1 MPRERQARRPDRH
14 RAGAGRG
21 QAAQGFAPLRR
32 GHGQLKAQCPLRGPR
47 CKAATALVCQVRAFD
62 DRRPG
67 RGASAR
73 KPSGLASPSAP
84 GAPDPLVEQVFAEI
98 EATFREPVS
107 AADVART
114 LGYTPGHL
122 TTVLRRRTGR
132 PLLEWITERRMIE
145 VRRMLRETDLPLDAV
160 AARTGLRDA
169 TYLVRRFRNR
179 YGTTPQRWRRAE
191 RAWP

>member
-1 MPRERQARRPDRH
+1 AWTHHPLLALFAPGTENARVPEPDRATWSAWPADLAAELADPG
-14 RAGAGRG
+14 RLGARE
-21 QAAQGFAPLRR
+21 AI
-32 GHGQLKAQCPLRGPR
+32 
-47 CKAATALVCQVRAFD
+47 AATLTRLLVA
-62 DRRPG
+62 
-67 RGASAR
+67 AAR
-73 KPSGLASPSAP
+73 LAPSAP
-84 GAPDPLVEQVFAEI
+84 GTPDPLVEQVFAEI

-122 TTVLRRRTGR
+122 TTVLRKRTGR
-132 PLLEWITERRMIE
+132 PLLDWITERRMIE

-179 YGTTPQRWRRAE
+179 YGITPQRWRRAD
-191 RAWP
+191 RASP